1 MKRPTTQRLE
11 GVEGAIYRI
20 PVPPQLVDEAL
31 ATFLST
37 GELPDDPRVAMQVAN
52 RIQDRTPPGVCGS
65 TFDWAKAVRDYMEK
79 GEREKDLV
87 REALFEE
94 AIWATGLVRSGA
106 RSMLH
111 GLVVAGFDLRE
122 PNFAGVPLPEFGG
135 VGLYML
141 DFPLRFVGPQYA
153 EQCERLVLRC
163 DVLARAIP
171 HDDRVWRRAMHTA
184 SELFQ
189 SYGERPA
196 DRLVLECVLALGEMD
211 TFVRLISG
219 RQVDQELAAFD
230 AAFMTTGEDRE
241 RAIERL
247 QTMAAA
253 GRFAA
258 EVR

>member
-20 PVPPQLVDEAL
+20 PVPPQLVDAAL

-37 GELPDDPRVAMQVAN
+37 GELPDDPRVAMQVAK

-65 TFDWAKAVRDYMEK
+65 TFEWAMAVRDYIDK
-79 GEREKDLV
+79 SEREKDLV

-106 RSMLH
+106 RAMLQ

-122 PNFAGVPLPEFGG
+122 PNFAGVPLPAFGG
-135 VGLYML
+135 VGLYLL

-163 DVLARAIP
+163 DVLARGIP
-171 HDDRVWRRAMHTA
+171 HDDRVWRRAMHSA
-184 SELFQ
+184 AEMFQ
-189 SYGERPA
+189 CYGERPS

-211 TFVRLISG
+211 VFVQLISG
-219 RQVDQELAAFD
+219 RQVAEELAAFD

-253 GRFAA
+253 GRFVG